1 MGLGPESNF
10 RVLKL
15 FSSLRCS
22 RSSENETKR
31 WGMMLFANHLFKVYF
46 KMSQL
51 HLMKPLIR
59 AIESSPLKS
68 RFSIGQQVTYKYYA
82 GLKAMM
88 DEDYKSGTCIL
99 QNSPRNLILNDHYSC
114 INIYVYNEL

>member
-15 FSSLRCS
+15 FSSLHCS

-99 QNSPRNLILNDHYSC
+99 
-114 INIYVYNEL
+114 